1 MRSKWKCLYVVVVII
16 ILFNFSSVAMASLGN
31 RPLKMNVQGDDVREL
46 QERLVLF
53 GYDVE
58 VDGVFGSKTR
68 IAVSLFQRDNGL
80 REDGIAGPETV
91 ALLTSVA
98 SYFEY
103 TVQRGDSLYALAKQY
118 NTEVKDI
125 INLNNLK
132 HSVIYVGQELKI
144 PLSAGSFN
152 RTYTVQRGDSL
163 YSISKK
169 FGTPMDVL
177 IAANDLKNPNLL
189 KVGQELIIPMNI
201 GSRDG
206 SVSRW
211 NILSSLIWPAS
222 GRISSGFGWR
232 DHPIYS
238 YRQFHEGIDIAVS
251 TGTPVKAAASGTVID
266 AGYMGGFGYGV
277 VIYHGDGVTTWYG
290 HNSRLL
296 VKKGDTVVQ
305 GQVIALSGSTG
316 VSTGPH
322 LDFRIKIDDEAV
334 NPRIYLP

>member
-1 MRSKWKCLYVVVVII
+1 MEMFYVVVVI

-189 KVGQELIIPMNI
+189 KVGQELIIP
-201 GSRDG
+201 
-206 SVSRW
+206 
-211 NILSSLIWPAS
+211 
-222 GRISSGFGWR
+222 RISSPMVLQPEYFVFFIGLLRRIFWLWLET
-232 DHPIYS
+232 HPYCKG
-238 YRQFHEGIDIAVS
+238 FHEGIDIVFQPAPCES
-251 TGTPVKAAASGTVID
+251 CASGTVID
-266 AGYMGGFGYGV
+266 AGYMGGFVMVCY
-277 VIYHGDGVTTWYG
+277 ISWRWST
-290 HNSRLL
+290 NL
-296 VKKGDTVVQ
+296 VWT
-305 GQVIALSGSTG
+305 
-316 VSTGPH
+316 
-322 LDFRIKIDDEAV
+322 
-334 NPRIYLP
+334 